1 MGSSPLHPRE
11 CGRAVR
17 GIERPLVRRRFL
29 RVPRPRASTICLG
42 SRWCASK
49 PLVAEVEGLNSNLVE
64 FLPVDLPVAV
74 LLGAHEALL
83 QGNAATVTT
92 DQRGPPVESAS
103 VHRLLHGCP
112 PPPPSWWDRADD
124 AGAAAGVTPSRARE
138 FWHGGARDQDPG
150 R

>member
-1 MGSSPLHPRE
+1 
-11 CGRAVR
+11 
-17 GIERPLVRRRFL
+17 VRRRFL

-74 LLGAHEALL
+74 LSAP
-83 QGNAATVTT
+83 TKRSF
-92 DQRGPPVESAS
+92 RGMPPRSRLTSE
-103 VHRLLHGCP
+103 VHRLNPLLSIACSMAARRRLLRDGIVP
-112 PPPPSWWDRADD
+112 MD